1 LDCAR
6 LVRRLDFERAE
17 RKVMMDN
24 GSMVLLEEVIAEV
37 GSKMGETEQKVRAV
51 DELWHDGG
59 GRLRYR
65 SGERGRSIKNEW
77 EETYRQV
84 ARKSRNQESEIFA
97 CFYCVACLER
107 RLDI

>member
-1 LDCAR
+1 M
-6 LVRRLDFERAE
+6 VRRLDFERAE
-17 RKVMMDN
+17 RKVMDN

-97 CFYCVACLER
+97 GFFCVACLAR

>member
-1 LDCAR
+1 M
-6 LVRRLDFERAE
+6 RRLDFERAE
-17 RKVMMDN
+17 RKVMDN

-84 ARKSRNQESEIFA
+84 ARKSRNQESEFFA
-97 CFYCVACLER
+97 RFYLWRVLRVESS
-107 RLDI
+107 RLDII

>member
-1 LDCAR
+1 
-6 LVRRLDFERAE
+6 
-17 RKVMMDN
+17 MMDN

-97 CFYCVACLER
+97 GFFCVACLAR